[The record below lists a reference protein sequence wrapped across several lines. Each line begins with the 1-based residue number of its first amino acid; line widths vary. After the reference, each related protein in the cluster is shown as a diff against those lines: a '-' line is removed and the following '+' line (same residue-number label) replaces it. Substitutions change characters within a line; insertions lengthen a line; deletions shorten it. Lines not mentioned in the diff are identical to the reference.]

1 MKAPDMRERP
11 EKNQSDSKKTQEED
25 FHARSPLGE
34 CTRAALALLLG
45 PETEYHTRVRAARR
59 LARQGPEV
67 LPTLLKALSTYPEI
81 TSPPWPWWPPQY
93 EHCSRLLIYLSQRAH
108 LRLEDLLRHPTLPQP
123 TGPVLWASVMEATGL
138 VPQTDYEALLCQG
151 LQAPWITVRY
161 AAAMALAT
169 KAGKGALHT
178 CTIEHLLQRQV
189 QDETP
194 EVQLTIAYALLNSK
208 ESCGVDALM
217 QFMHLSRPAEIRKAA
232 TFILATEIPVSLSN
246 EQREQLT
253 QHLLYTLQDAHTD
266 LALHAAHA
274 LSRIAHPSALPAV
287 IRLLDTPDPE
297 TQIVVL
303 TALEEMAQ
311 HTTMRSAMRRLSL
324 PARVLLFLRAEIPE
338 VRRQASYTLAACG
351 GEYVAA
357 VLGTIVQSKDHPG
370 YIEAIDSLRLLH
382 SVLRAP
388 MRMNVVRWLLRVLAQ
403 PEEEIQVTALD
414 SLAYLLWQARTH
426 GQKQATSEISRELL
440 REGTVVHLLSSS
452 SSWVRQRSIELLGM
466 LGASVATVPSIY
478 GRLLHLLYRDNDSG
492 VRACVAY
499 ICGQLGGR
507 WAIPCLLQTL
517 LDPDEHVA
525 RTALTALSLIATED
539 DVIVLY
545 AIKEVTYL
553 SPSDTDTPHPLAEA
567 GKQVLKKWRQTE
579 KKESRKKLHTS
590 V

>member
-1 MKAPDMRERP
+1 MRERP
-11 EKNQSDSKKTQEED
+11 EKKQPDSKRTQEEY
-25 FHARSPLGE
+25 FHSGSPHSE

-45 PETEYHTRVRAARR
+45 PETEHHTRTRATRR

-81 TSPPWPWWPPQY
+81 TSPSWPWWPPQY

-108 LRLEDLLRHPTLPQP
+108 LGLEDLLRHPSLSQP
-123 TGPVLWASVMEATGL
+123 AGPVLWASVMEATGL
-138 VPQTDYEALLCQG
+138 VPHIDYEALLCQG

-169 KAGKGALHT
+169 KAGKVVLQPW
-178 CTIEHLLQRQV
+178 TIEHLLERQI

-208 ESCGVDALM
+208 ESRGVDALM
-217 QFMHLSRPAEIRKAA
+217 QFLHLSMPAEIRKAA
-232 TFILATEIPVSLSN
+232 TFILATEIPISLSN

-253 QHLLYTLQDAHTD
+253 QHLLHTLQDAHTE
-266 LALHAAHA
+266 LALHGAHA
-274 LSRIAHPSALPAV
+274 LSRIAHPSALSAI
-287 IRLLDTPDPE
+287 IRLLDTPNPQ

-303 TALEEMAQ
+303 TALEEMAR
-311 HTTMRSAMRRLSL
+311 HTTMRNTMRRLSL

-338 VRRQASYTLAACG
+338 VRRQACYTLAACG

-370 YIEAIDSLRLLH
+370 HVEAIDSLRLLH
-382 SVLRAP
+382 GVLRAP
-388 MRMNVVRWLLRVLAQ
+388 VRMNVVRWLLRVLAQ

-426 GQKQATSEISRELL
+426 GQKQAASEISQELL
-440 REGTVVHLLSSS
+440 REGTVVHLLSSNS
-452 SSWVRQRSIELLGM
+452 AWVRQRSIELLGM
-466 LGASVATVPSIY
+466 LGVSVATVPHLY
-478 GRLLHLLYRDNDSG
+478 GHLLHLLYRDNDSG

-507 WAIPCLLQTL
+507 WAIPGLLQTL
-517 LDPDEHVA
+517 LDSDEHVA
-525 RTALTALSLIATED
+525 RTALTALSRIATED
-539 DVIVLY
+539 DAIVLY
-545 AIKEVTYL
+545 VIKELTHL
-553 SPSDTDTPHPLAEA
+553 SPSDTDALHPLAEA
-567 GKQVLKKWRQTE
+567 GKLILKKWRQTE
-579 KKESRKKLHTS
+579 KKEGRKKLHS
-590 V
+590 SF

>member
-1 MKAPDMRERP
+1 MRERP
-11 EKNQSDSKKTQEED
+11 DKKQPDPKKIQEE
-25 FHARSPLGE
+25 FFYPRPPYGE
-34 CTRAALALLLG
+34 CTQAALALLLG
-45 PETEYHTRVRAARR
+45 PETEYHTRVRAARK

-67 LPTLLKALSTYPEI
+67 LPTLLKTLSTYPEI

-93 EHCSRLLIYLSQRAH
+93 EHCSRLLSYLSQQAH
-108 LRLEDLLRHPTLPQP
+108 LRLEDLLHYPALPQP
-123 TGPVLWASVMEATGL
+123 AGPVLWASIMEATGL
-138 VPQTDYEALLCQG
+138 IAQTDYEALLCQG
-151 LQAPWITVRY
+151 LQAPWVTVRY

-169 KAGKGALHT
+169 KAGKVTLHK
-178 CTIEHLLQRQV
+178 CTIEQLLERQI

-194 EVQLTIAYALLNSK
+194 EVQLTIAYALLNSQ
-208 ESCGVDALM
+208 ESSGVDVLM

-253 QHLLYTLQDAHTD
+253 QHLLHTLQDTHTD

-274 LSRIAHPSALPAV
+274 LSRIAHPSALPA
-287 IRLLDTPDPE
+287 IISLLDTINPQ

-303 TALEEMAQ
+303 TALEEMAR
-311 HTTMRSAMRRLSL
+311 HTTMRTTMRRLSL

-370 YIEAIDSLRLLH
+370 HLEAIDSLRLLH
-382 SVLRAP
+382 GVLRAP
-388 MRMNVVRWLLRVLAQ
+388 VRMNVVRWLLRVLAQ

-414 SLAYLLWQARTH
+414 SLAYLLWQARTR
-426 GQKQATSEISRELL
+426 GQKQATSGISQELL
-440 REGTVVHLLSSS
+440 REGTVIHLLNSNSA
-452 SSWVRQRSIELLGM
+452 WVRQRSIELLGM
-466 LGASVATVPSIY
+466 LGASVATAPHIY
-478 GRLLHLLYRDNDSG
+478 SHLLHLLYRDNDSG
-492 VRACVAY
+492 VRACIAY

-507 WAIPCLLQTL
+507 WAIPALLQTL

-525 RTALTALSLIATED
+525 RTALTALSHIATEKD
-539 DVIVLY
+539 AIILY
-545 AIKEVTYL
+545 AIKEITHL
-553 SPSDTDTPHPLAEA
+553 SPPGTHTPHPLAEA
-567 GKQVLKKWRQTE
+567 GKQVLKKWRQAE

-590 V
+590 L